1 MYPDY
6 RKQTTE
12 NIAKFVK
19 TGESFRLTGKSGVGK
34 SNYLRH
40 LSNDE
45 KVYKKYFKPLG
56 VKLYYLDL
64 NRYTKATKKDLI
76 SEICRILNIKP
87 GLTSLK
93 SYLGQLS
100 DQNQKIYICIDHFE
114 NIQEYEKGTVAF
126 LRALRD
132 EFKSSLSFILSY
144 DLNQEL
150 DKQRLYKL
158 FEISAVEI
166 EIGHLDEEETAR
178 NIRYTAGQYDVE
190 ISDEEVEKMVQASG
204 GYPRYIKQLLS
215 HKLAGV
221 DIDKAIINIQNLNMG
236 IDKNDDYFLDI
247 AIKNMTKAEYMF
259 FEEMYYKKDKVIV
272 RDRFAH
278 ILSPESEGQGVS
290 NEAIDQVI
298 SRLRKK
304 LEDLKFPFKIK
315 TQRGIGYYME

>member
-1 MYPDY
+1 MYPEY

-34 SNYLRH
+34 SNYLRY
-40 LSNDE
+40 LCSDGE
-45 KVYKKYFKPLG
+45 IYKKYFESSN
-56 VKLYYLDL
+56 VKLFYLDL
-64 NRYTKATKKDLI
+64 NRLHKATTKELI
-76 SEICRILNIKP
+76 SEICRVLDIKP
-87 GLTSLK
+87 TISSLK
-93 SYLGQLS
+93 DFLSNSQHQDKNIYL
-100 DQNQKIYICIDHFE
+100 CIDHFE
-114 NIQEYEKGTVAF
+114 NIQEYEKGTVTF

-144 DLNQEL
+144 DLTQEL

-158 FEISAVEI
+158 FEIAAVQM
-166 EIGHLDEEETAR
+166 EIGNLDKKETEQ
-178 NIRYTAGQYDVE
+178 NIRFTAKKYEVD
-190 ISDEEVEKMVQASG
+190 ITDEEVEKMVEASG
-204 GYPRYIKQLLS
+204 GYPRFIKQLLS
-215 HKLAGV
+215 HKVAGV

-236 IDKNDDYFLDI
+236 IDKNDDYFLDT

-290 NEAIDQVI
+290 NEAIDQVV

-304 LEDLKFPFKIK
+304 MEQLKFPFHIK